1 MNENERRDIL
11 VVVHPSEPEARDRLE
26 RTVQL
31 PSGASVAE
39 LLRELERES
48 PEIYPEI
55 RDRVL
60 RAAAGV
66 LAYGAANPL
75 FEGLTQQLAD
85 GGPVIFPTQVQ
96 DVAWDSNAVA

>member
-1 MNENERRDIL
+1 MNPNERRDIL
-11 VVVHPSEPEARDRLE
+11 VIFHRSEPQATQRLE
-26 RTVQL
+26 HTVQL

-55 RDRVL
+55 RSRVL

-66 LAYGAANPL
+66 LAYGEKSAL
-75 FEGLTQQLAD
+75 FEGLTRQLAD
-85 GGPVIFPTQVQ
+85 GGPVIFPTQVEE
-96 DVAWDSNAVA
+96 DARDSNAVA